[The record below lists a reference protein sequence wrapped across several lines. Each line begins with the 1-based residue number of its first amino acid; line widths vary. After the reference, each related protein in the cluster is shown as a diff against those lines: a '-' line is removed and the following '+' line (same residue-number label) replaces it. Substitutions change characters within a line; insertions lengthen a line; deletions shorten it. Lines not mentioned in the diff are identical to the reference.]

1 MKELNGQLQSLSHYQ
16 QVHCMTFN
24 PQFENEAKED
34 NTSIDEHEKQESLWR
49 YLLEMSSIFLGAF
62 KLIGANGT
70 P

>member
-34 NTSIDEHEKQESLWR
+34 NTSIDDMKNKWVYEGTYLKSLQ
-49 YLLEMSSIFLGAF
+49 IFLGAF
-62 KLIGANGT
+62 KLRGPNGT